1 MKMNEKKSKLIEYK
15 NMYVVILPEESHV
28 ICMGSDGTWDD
39 DYYNYNDDY
48 YNYNDDYCNYGY
60 DYYDYNYDYYNYNY
74 NYYNYDYYD
83 YYAPNISN
91 VKPKY

>member
-39 DYYNYNDDY
+39 NYDYYN
-48 YNYNDDYCNYGY
+48 
-60 DYYDYNYDYYNYNY
+60 YDYNYDYYDYD
-74 NYYNYDYYD
+74 YYNYDYYD
-83 YYAPNISN
+83 YYYDYNYNYDYYNYYYYAPNISN